1 MNIYL
6 ACTVRGDRGA
16 LSTVRAVAD
25 AVESM
30 GHTVLT
36 RHLPGDDADPEA
48 DSLTARAV
56 FDRRGFGRP

>member
-16 LSTVRAVAD
+16 ISVTRALAD
-25 AVESM
+25 AIECM

-36 RHLPGDDADPEA
+36 RHLLAAIRMRTRA
-48 DSLTARAV
+48 DSASAQCTNAI
-56 FDRRGFGRP
+56 